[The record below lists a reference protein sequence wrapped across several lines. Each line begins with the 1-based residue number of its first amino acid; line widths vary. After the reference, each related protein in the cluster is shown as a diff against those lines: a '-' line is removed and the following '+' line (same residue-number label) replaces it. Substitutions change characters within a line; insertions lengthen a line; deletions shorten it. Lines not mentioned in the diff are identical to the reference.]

1 MRHRWYSN
9 QYLNFNALFCRIML
23 SFVVFLVSSR
33 ETNLDEPKKNGRD
46 INTPNI
52 VDILKQIYLIVDI
65 FILYSEFQ
73 LHFNNDWRWRVNVA
87 LQVNTTISLYCIKCS
102 KQLLEL
108 STVFAMA
115 RNNSHFFA
123 KVFFFFVSF
132 M

>member
-87 LQVNTTISLYCIKCS
+87 LQVNTTISLLYQVLKTTVGAVNSFCYGT
-102 KQLLEL
+102 EL
-108 STVFAMA
+108 FT
-115 RNNSHFFA
+115 FFRQS
-123 KVFFFFVSF
+123 FFFFVSF